1 MRALSW
7 FMSLSLSA
15 ATLSGF
21 AACSPADMIDP
32 RPGSDGGT
40 RDAAPPTTPT
50 GSSDAD
56 GGPAP
61 ENKGLSLAP
70 RGIVL
75 ANATRSFAAFRLCK
89 ARPGTATA
97 LSLSASQPIP
107 TTLMPRA
114 NVSGVDVASAVTV
127 DPLLELDSDTEV
139 IVLKIDE
146 TTKTEPGLETS
157 ACRQLACVQSGG
169 QCLGPERVRRVRV
182 ATRAGEAPIDR
193 PFTTQGTL
201 LVLRDDGS
209 GLRLEA
215 SHIVAPPPGHVGD
228 LDVAVRDLSLPP
240 EKDPELRLSGPAGKH
255 PTSLDLTNPDWT
267 SLRITYGAHSEL
279 LSTIHESS
287 DPRRPLAAYFA
298 AEGPYVFLLFDAP
311 PGATTPKRFV
321 AVPMEG
327 FPKEAPNGDAGL
339 SDGGPG

>member
-7 FMSLSLSA
+7 FVSLSLA
-15 ATLSGF
+15 AMASGF
-21 AACSPADMIDP
+21 AACSQATVIQGDDGGPPDATP
-32 RPGSDGGT
+32 RP
-40 RDAAPPTTPT
+40 PTVP
-50 GSSDAD
+50 SDAD
-56 GGPAP
+56 GGPEAARAD
-61 ENKGLSLAP
+61 KGLSFAAP
-70 RGIVL
+70 GIVL

-114 NVSGVDVASAVTV
+114 NVSGVDVASALAVE
-127 DPLLELDSDTEV
+127 PLPELDADTEV

-146 TTKTEPGLETS
+146 TTKAEPGLETS
-157 ACRQLACVQSGG
+157 ACLQLACVQSGG
-169 QCLGPERVRRVRV
+169 QCLGPERVRRVQV
-182 ATRAGEAPIDR
+182 TTREGEAAIER
-193 PFTTQGTL
+193 PFTTPGTL

-215 SHIVAPPPGHVGD
+215 SRVVPPPPGHVGD

-240 EKDPELRLSGPAGKH
+240 EKDPVLRLSEPAGKH
-255 PTSLDLTNPDWT
+255 PTSLDLTNPDWA
-267 SLRITYGAHSEL
+267 SLKIAYGAHTEL

-287 DPRRPLAAYFA
+287 DPRRPLADYFTA
-298 AEGPYVFLLFDAP
+298 QGPYLFLLFDAP
-311 PGATTPKRFV
+311 AGGPTSKRFV

-327 FPKEAPNGDAGL
+327 FPKAAPNGDAGVT
-339 SDGGPG
+339 DGGPG

>member
-7 FMSLSLSA
+7 FGSLSLA
-15 ATLSGF
+15 AMASGF
-21 AACSPADMIDP
+21 AACSQSDIIDP
-32 RPGSDGGT
+32 GPVPDAGT
-40 RDAAPPTTPT
+40 REASVITPT
-50 GSSDAD
+50 VPSD

-61 ENKGLSLAP
+61 ENKGLSLAAP
-70 RGIVL
+70 GIVL

-114 NVSGVDVASAVTV
+114 NVSGVDIASAVAV
-127 DPLLELDSDTEV
+127 EPIPELEADTEV

-146 TTKTEPGLETS
+146 TTKSEPGLETS
-157 ACRQLACVQSGG
+157 ACLQLACVQSGG
-169 QCLGPERVRRVRV
+169 QCLGPDRVRRVPVR
-182 ATRAGEAPIDR
+182 TREGEAAIER
-193 PFTTQGTL
+193 PFTTPGTL

-215 SHIVAPPPGHVGD
+215 SRVVPPPPGHVGD

-240 EKDPELRLSGPAGKH
+240 EKDPVLRLSEPAGKH
-255 PTSLDLTNPDWT
+255 PTSLDLTNPDWA
-267 SLRITYGAHSEL
+267 SLKIAYGAHTEL

-287 DPRRPLAAYFA
+287 DPRRPLADYFTA
-298 AEGPYVFLLFDAP
+298 QGPYLFLLFDAP
-311 PGATTPKRFV
+311 AGGPTSKRFV

-327 FPKEAPNGDAGL
+327 FPKAAPNGDAGVT
-339 SDGGPG
+339 DGGPG